1 MKTGNMIAY
10 RSLPEA
16 DQEKI
21 TGLVVIGTAC
31 IAPSAG
37 NEDMVCVRSCVATL
51 HNYPRFRQRFLSL
64 TILNYSAL
72 PVLQSWI

>member
-51 HNYPRFRQRFLSL
+51 HN
-64 TILNYSAL
+64 
-72 PVLQSWI
+72 